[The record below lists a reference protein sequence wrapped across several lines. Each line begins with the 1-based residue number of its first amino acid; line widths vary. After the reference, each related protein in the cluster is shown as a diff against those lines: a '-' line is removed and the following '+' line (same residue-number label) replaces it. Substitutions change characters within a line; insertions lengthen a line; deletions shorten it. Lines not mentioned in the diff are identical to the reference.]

1 MDMIR
6 IRIEEAEMDLDRV
19 DESWI
24 NQQIN
29 RRLADGLTVCV
40 RVTIKEGDLDM
51 VLSTPTCGASGGGGR
66 PPRPRE
72 KKVFDLWNQRGIDDA
87 KFTGGNLVAFLKE
100 LKRIL

>member
-1 MDMIR
+1 MIKIKIGEVER
-6 IRIEEAEMDLDRV
+6 DLSNA

-29 RRLADGLTVCV
+29 RRRDDGLSVCV
-40 RVTIKEGDLDM
+40 RVIIKENDLDM
-51 VLSTPTCGASGGGGR
+51 ILSTPTCRSRGGGGR

-72 KKVFDLWNQRGIDDA
+72 KTVFDLWNQRGLNDPD
-87 KFTGGNLVAFLKE
+87 FTGGQLIAFLKQ